1 MATEGPRTCVGED
14 GGKMQQRQRPARNAP
29 TMADRSPHRPNR
41 PNRRRPPGVP
51 VVLSLIQGRIT
62 HSIVQASRARARS
75 DHVPGPSCAGR
86 GRERQDQPVRQQR
99 PAGVSIPRHVGQYLE
114 LTRTHGI
121 ARRPPRACQHRPPLG
136 LALVPLHEFSARGP
150 IACQRQQ
157 PILAEG

>member
-1 MATEGPRTCVGED
+1 MTTEVSHTAAGASGMATERPRTCVGED

-29 TMADRSPHRPNR
+29 IMADRSPHRPNR

-75 DHVPGPSCAGR
+75 DHVPGPSSAGR

-99 PAGVSIPRHVGQYLE
+99 AAGVAIPRHVG
-114 LTRTHGI
+114 
-121 ARRPPRACQHRPPLG
+121 
-136 LALVPLHEFSARGP
+136 
-150 IACQRQQ
+150 
-157 PILAEG
+157 